1 MLKIRKEQYEELGK
15 ISLKSFEDS
24 MVEHIKEFFPEQ
36 YEIMGEPVVR
46 SLIRYGVERAE
57 NYDFITQRDVCLYI
71 NTMIMLGGNFDTDLQ
86 LPWTA
91 DILKAESITDSVA
104 RIDALCEKT
113 LEYLDRVAG
122 TNEGYYKR
130 ALLNVRQVP
139 VAEFSQSVTGD
150 VELRVI
156 SQLQKIWPNKYEDM
170 GDRTVRRL
178 IRHALE
184 SAKEYNIT
192 SDRGIMVYTGLMF
205 MLGGGFDK
213 DPQFPWA
220 TSVLNDE
227 SITKEPVKVDRLY
240 KEAMAF
246 LEKCLS
252 PKSKA
257 EG

>member
-1 MLKIRKEQYEELGK
+1 MLKIRKEQYEELAK
-15 ISLKSFEDS
+15 VSLKSFEDS
-24 MVEHIKEFFPEQ
+24 MIEHIKEFFPEQ
-36 YEIMGEPVVR
+36 YEISGEPAVR
-46 SLIRYGVERAE
+46 RLIQYGVEQAE
-57 NYDFITQRDVCLYI
+57 NYEFITQRDVCLYI

-86 LPWTA
+86 LPWA
-91 DILKAESITDSVA
+91 AEILKDEAITDSVA
-104 RIDALCEKT
+104 RIDALSEKT

-130 ALLNVRQVP
+130 ALLTVRQVP
-139 VAEFSQSVTGD
+139 IADFSQSVTGG
-150 VELRVI
+150 VEPRVI
-156 SQLQKIWPNKYEDM
+156 SQLQKIWPNKYEDI
-170 GDRTVRRL
+170 GDRNVSRL

-184 SAKEYNIT
+184 SAKKYNIS
-192 SDRGIMVYTGLMF
+192 SDRGIMLYTGLMF

-220 TSVLNDE
+220 ASVLNDE
-227 SITKEPVKVDRLY
+227 SITNEAAKVDRLY

-252 PKSKA
+252 WRPKA